1 MVDNFRPGE
10 VYNIGGTELHD
21 MKTISEII
29 LRQLGK
35 NETLVTYREAEPFT
49 TKDKVVD
56 VSKAV
61 RDLNHSPRI
70 GLEEGIAATLKWMR
84 QVYRV

>member
-1 MVDNFRPGE
+1 
-10 VYNIGGTELHD
+10 
-21 MKTISEII
+21 
-29 LRQLGK
+29 
-35 NETLVTYREAEPFT
+35 

-70 GLEEGIAATLKWMR
+70 VLEEGIAATLKWMR